1 MMSMD
6 EIDNRVYQRALG
18 IVHDH
23 TMYPERKVIVI
34 TGLGEWAV
42 MSAENPDK
50 AHIVVYDEDEGYTCS
65 CTYYQFKG
73 QCKHIKA
80 IKLVKERQIY
90 CPMNND
96 QEGELI

>member
-1 MMSMD
+1 MSLD
-6 EIDNRVYQRALG
+6 EVENRVYQRALG

-23 TMYPERKVIVI
+23 TSYPERRVIVI
-34 TGLGEWAV
+34 TGLSEWAV

-50 AHIVVYDEDEGYTCS
+50 AHCVKYDEDEGYVCS
-65 CTYYQFKG
+65 CTYYNFKG

-90 CPMNND
+90 CPMNDN
-96 QEGELI
+96 QESELI